1 MMEHDSEEAQAPAL
15 PVAAV
20 LEISSE
26 SEAICQL
33 KNWMGDN
40 IFNMATVSF
49 SDLYP
54 WQEEALRLSLL
65 SKTLLICVPTGG
77 GKSMVYS
84 LLPKAYELY
93 MHIKTKT
100 NIPKYQAMI
109 IISPLIQLVNDQV
122 RAARLLGI
130 SIHYIRTDERCEEQ
144 RKKIGKNIKD
154 GECRALILFICCP
167 ETFTSAL
174 FFKIG

>member
-1 MMEHDSEEAQAPAL
+1 MMEHDSEEAPSQARSPPL
-15 PVAAV
+15 PVV

-65 SKTLLICVPTGG
+65 SKTLLICVP
-77 GKSMVYS
+77 Y
-84 LLPKAYELY
+84 
-93 MHIKTKT
+93 
-100 NIPKYQAMI
+100 
-109 IISPLIQLVNDQV
+109 
-122 RAARLLGI
+122 LLGVGNQWFAPFYQK
-130 SIHYIRTDERCEEQ
+130 HTNYTC
-144 RKKIGKNIKD
+144 
-154 GECRALILFICCP
+154 
-167 ETFTSAL
+167 T
-174 FFKIG
+174 